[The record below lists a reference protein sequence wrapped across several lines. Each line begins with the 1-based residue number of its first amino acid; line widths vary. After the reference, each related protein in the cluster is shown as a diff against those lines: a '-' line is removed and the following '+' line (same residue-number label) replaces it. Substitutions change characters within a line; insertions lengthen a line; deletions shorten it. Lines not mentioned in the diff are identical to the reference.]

1 MSSTIKLYEHNQKAY
16 DALLDMLGERDRA
29 CVIKPTGTGK
39 YVIIAKMVQDNP
51 DKRFLL
57 LGTNDYMF
65 NDQMANLAEI
75 APGFTPE
82 NLQFMTYSA
91 AMMAARRGEE
101 ISGYDVV
108 VADEFHHCGAEEWGK
123 GVTHILDANESAKVV
138 GFSATPI
145 RYSDGG
151 RNMADEMFDG
161 NVAYSMELEEAWL
174 RGILPIPK
182 YVTAFYEAPKE
193 LGRLAKSIA
202 GIKDEMVMKRFQ
214 KKYENLRR
222 SLTEAGGVR
231 EAIAKHLEKR
241 DAKVIVFCPRV
252 AKLREF
258 MLLRREWFGAVNSEI
273 HAYKTVSADPYGS
286 EDFQAFKDDESDAL
300 KVLYCVNQLNE
311 AVHVKGVDAIV
322 MVRPTKS
329 PTVFYQQLGRVLS
342 SGGNRTPL
350 VFDFCNNFGSIVV
363 AERIPKRM
371 EETFKRLTGESEQ
384 LPLACLLVCQS
395 AIFIDSKRD
404 GTEPFNGRREPRWT
418 GRFDISSTGGAF
430 GSVLQRARVM
440 TETTR
445 ISAMEIRMSLANTR
459 TPRKR
464 SRRRKHSY
472 RRMGTRSMT
481 RKMASAPSSTGL

>member
-39 YVIIAKMVQDNP
+39 FVIIAKMVQDNP

-174 RGILPIPK
+174 RGILPIPE
-182 YVTAFYEAPKE
+182 YIVALYNAPSE
-193 LGRLAKSIA
+193 LEKLAKSITTVR
-202 GIKDEMVMKRFQ
+202 DEAAKKRFQ
-214 KKYENLRR
+214 KKYEKLRR
-222 SLTEAGGVR
+222 ALTEAGGVR
-231 EAIAKHLEKR
+231 ESIAAYLKKA

-286 EDFQAFKDDESDAL
+286 TDFQAFKDDESDAL

-311 AVHVKGVDAIV
+311 AVHVNGVDVIV

-342 SGGNRTPL
+342 SGGNRIPL
-350 VFDFCNNFGSIVV
+350 VFDLCNNFSSIT
-363 AERIPKRM
+363 A
-371 EETFKRLTGESEQ
+371 
-384 LPLACLLVCQS
+384 
-395 AIFIDSKRD
+395 
-404 GTEPFNGRREPRWT
+404 TEGNLCRGR
-418 GRFDISSTGGAF
+418 
-430 GSVLQRARVM
+430 
-440 TETTR
+440 
-445 ISAMEIRMSLANTR
+445 
-459 TPRKR
+459 
-464 SRRRKHSY
+464 
-472 RRMGTRSMT
+472 
-481 RKMASAPSSTGL
+481 

>member
-39 YVIIAKMVQDNP
+39 FVIIAKMVQDNP

>member
-1 MSSTIKLYEHNQKAY
+1 MSSAIKLYEHNQKAY
-16 DALLDMLGERDRA
+16 DALLDMLGECDRA

-39 YVIIAKMVQDNP
+39 FVIFAKMVQDNP

-108 VADEFHHCGAEEWGK
+108 VVDEFHRCGAEEWGK

-202 GIKDEMVMKRFQ
+202 GIKDEMVMKRFE

-231 EAIAKHLEKR
+231 EAIAKHLKKR

-258 MLLRREWFGAVNSEI
+258 MLLRRDRKRMMRIFRSREDGMHLRGDSVREIPFMLFLGLLFAVTVGWWVFLTL
-273 HAYKTVSADPYGS
+273 TVSVVFGNVAAAVFAVCSALSVTVGYGLVR
-286 EDFQAFKDDESDAL
+286 ASD
-300 KVLYCVNQLNE
+300 
-311 AVHVKGVDAIV
+311 
-322 MVRPTKS
+322 S
-329 PTVFYQQLGRVLS
+329 
-342 SGGNRTPL
+342 
-350 VFDFCNNFGSIVV
+350 
-363 AERIPKRM
+363 
-371 EETFKRLTGESEQ
+371 
-384 LPLACLLVCQS
+384 
-395 AIFIDSKRD
+395 
-404 GTEPFNGRREPRWT
+404 RE
-418 GRFDISSTGGAF
+418 
-430 GSVLQRARVM
+430 
-440 TETTR
+440 
-445 ISAMEIRMSLANTR
+445 
-459 TPRKR
+459 
-464 SRRRKHSY
+464 
-472 RRMGTRSMT
+472 
-481 RKMASAPSSTGL
+481 